1 MQSCR
6 GYDMK
11 LSVFQTGIVLTGTLC
26 LLSACTPKLTYEAV
40 EWRVAAMSSDDA
52 SVVVR
57 YVGVVSPQTNAA
69 SRQKVAV
76 QLRDLIADTKPS
88 SPYTPRL
95 RNATRRAYVEGTKLV
110 VEESGVMN
118 NPLSWS
124 EQSGLN
130 PFLWFRPSMG
140 LTETDRHIVK
150 RGIPPDTVIIASNGH
165 IVDTATYAALYSAL
179 RAVEDSAIDQAP
191 AETYASSDR
200 LEVIVWPP
208 EASHFYW
215 KLSGPGY
222 EKNWLSLTPDL
233 RSLPPPETQAA
244 EDEIP
249 AEQPAA
255 DTAGEAGEAAET
267 EKTE

>member
-1 MQSCR
+1 
-6 GYDMK
+6 MK
-11 LSVFQTGIVLTGTLC
+11 LSVIQTGIVLAGVLC
-26 LLSACTPKLTYEAV
+26 LLSACAPKLTYEAT

-57 YVGVVSPQTNAA
+57 YVGVVSPKTNATT
-69 SRQKVAV
+69 RQEVAM
-76 QLRDLIADTKPS
+76 QLRDFIGDTKPG

-95 RNATRRAYVEGTKLV
+95 RNATRRAYVEGNKLV

-130 PFLWFRPSMG
+130 PFTWFRPSMG

-150 RGIPPDTVIIASNGH
+150 RGIPPDTIIIASNGH

-179 RAVEDSAIDQAP
+179 KAVEDRGYDRAP
-191 AETYASSDR
+191 AETYASADR
-200 LEVIVWPP
+200 LEVIVWPL

-233 RSLPPPETQAA
+233 RALPPPEATEAETPAEKPAA
-244 EDEIP
+244 E
-249 AEQPAA
+249 
-255 DTAGEAGEAAET
+255 TAGKAGEPAET